1 MACQGRCRVAVR
13 STLYKA
19 CEVKYSTYRE
29 EGTVGVRCTRTESTV
44 FTGFSV
50 GIHEL
55 LNGGHVKW
63 KSKEQNINRAQRTTI
78 RHASPAI
85 RCSTSAETAT
95 EKRSSAPTA
104 GQNIEA
110 DELPVQ

>member
-55 LNGGHVKW
+55 FYGGVIMW
-63 KSKEQNINRAQRTTI
+63 KVCECCQNTERNCMEPDC
-78 RHASPAI
+78 PAFTYTCPSI
-85 RCSTSAETAT
+85 TDKDFYKYVED
-95 EKRSSAPTA
+95 E
-104 GQNIEA
+104 EDA
-110 DELPVQ
+110 D